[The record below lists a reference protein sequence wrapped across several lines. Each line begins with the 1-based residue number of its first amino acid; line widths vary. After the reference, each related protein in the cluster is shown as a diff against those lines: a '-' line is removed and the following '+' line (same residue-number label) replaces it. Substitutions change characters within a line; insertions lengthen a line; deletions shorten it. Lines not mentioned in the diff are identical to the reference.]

1 MQEDLMG
8 CDEIS
13 HTYNWLMLIP
23 DYVIYTLIRR
33 RNLSY
38 FSPKSLIISLTCSLQ
53 IITCEGFFEIAF

>member
-8 CDEIS
+8 WDEIS

-23 DYVIYTLIRR
+23 VYVIYTRIR